1 MFEEKSGKD
10 AIPPGNC
17 SRRYQNRGCSKKF
30 KIIRFPLRSDP
41 LLTFTTLEEASLSYT
56 FHKKICAPFK
66 PTFEYQTDRFRNPLK
81 NLKPGKGRSNG
92 RSPPHKS
99 HFRKYLTS
107 PSRKKINRLVAS
119 NKMLTWPKMWRN
131 TFLCLSDDW
140 YLGASLIYLQYLSR
154 IRRMASEGK

>member
-1 MFEEKSGKD
+1 MNSSLVYDNFRRVWLQRQCKMFEEKSGKD

-66 PTFEYQTDRFRNPLK
+66 PIFEYQTDRFRNPLK
-81 NLKPGKGRSNG
+81 NLKPGKGRSKG
-92 RSPPHKS
+92 RSPPPPPI
-99 HFRKYLTS
+99 RVILGNTS
-107 PSRKKINRLVAS
+107 PPLPDKK
-119 NKMLTWPKMWRN
+119 
-131 TFLCLSDDW
+131 
-140 YLGASLIYLQYLSR
+140 
-154 IRRMASEGK
+154 